1 MLKLLSLC
9 KIADAA
15 AKARIAKDYDI
26 AEVDGPVKEE
36 DVLRQIAGY
45 DAVMVPFTADKLV
58 SERVIDAA
66 PDLKLI
72 ASTYGG
78 ARQNIADVYAIKK
91 GITVIHSGASR
102 ERPMAEYTL
111 ALILSSLLRVH
122 CYHHDMVSGEDWPR
136 FKYERTRILRGRSLA
151 VIGLGRI
158 GRAILE
164 LCRCFTDDLAV
175 VSRHLTAADAATL
188 GVKLLTL
195 NDAFRSCEVIVLA
208 GGSTADT
215 YHMIGAEQFALMRE
229 QALFVNIAR
238 GKMVDEQAMIAA
250 VQTKPIFLALDV
262 FEEEPLAADSPLRA
276 CDRVLLTPHR
286 ANNSIE
292 FEERW
297 GCLAEDLECFARGE
311 TPESALTLTRAA
323 VMSES

>member
-9 KIADAA
+9 KIADAD
-15 AKARIAKDYDI
+15 AKARIAKNYNI
-26 AEVDGPVKEE
+26 TELDGPVTEE
-36 DVLRQIAGY
+36 GVLRQIAGY
-45 DAVMVPFTADKLV
+45 DAVMVPFTANMLI

-66 PDLKLI
+66 PGLKLI

-91 GITVIHSGASR
+91 GIAVIHTGASR

-122 CYHHDMVSGEDWPR
+122 CYHHDMTSGEAWPR
-136 FKYERTRILRGRSLA
+136 FKYERTRILHGRSLA

-175 VSRHLTAADAATL
+175 VSQHLTAADAKAL
-188 GVKLLTL
+188 GVRKLTL
-195 NDAFRSCEVIVLA
+195 NEAFRSCEVIVLA
-208 GGSTADT
+208 GGSTAAT
-215 YHMIGAEQFALMRE
+215 HHMVGAEQFALMRD

-250 VQTKPIFLALDV
+250 VQTRPIFLALDV

-292 FEERW
+292 FEQRW
-297 GCLAEDLECFARGE
+297 NCLADDLERFARGE
-311 TPESALTLTRAA
+311 TPESTLTVERAL